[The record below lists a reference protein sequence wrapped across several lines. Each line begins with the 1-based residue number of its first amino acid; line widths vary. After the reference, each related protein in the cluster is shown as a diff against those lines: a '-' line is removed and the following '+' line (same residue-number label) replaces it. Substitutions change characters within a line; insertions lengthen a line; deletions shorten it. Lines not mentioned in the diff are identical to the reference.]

1 MIEIAKFGD
10 SFTTSRR
17 FGKYCPKWDP
27 SQVSPKQFWVI
38 WMLLATGVFA
48 VPVAWLLQNLLSL
61 GRAPLRPRTVLLVGI
76 VFAIAGVSVAIARLC
91 ARSRPAKLIT
101 ISNGKI
107 TRLGS
112 LVSGRGW
119 SLPVI
124 DITTRTTDL
133 GFVKQVRL
141 SGRRK
146 RTTYPRHYF
155 RPKLNLIVSLMPC
168 RRADMK
174 SSQKKDGT
182 KR

>member
-1 MIEIAKFGD
+1 M
-10 SFTTSRR
+10 
-17 FGKYCPKWDP
+17 
-27 SQVSPKQFWVI
+27 
-38 WMLLATGVFA
+38 
-48 VPVAWLLQNLLSL
+48 PVAWLLQNLLSL
-61 GRAPLRPRTVLLVGI
+61 GRVPLRPRTVLLVGI

-155 RPKLNLIVSLMPC
+155 RPKLNLIVSLVPC

-174 SSQKKDGT
+174 SSQKKTERRDEWKPPIMRLLYLELFGMALGSCQST
-182 KR
+182 TPLSLQTI